1 MGLYA
6 WKRLRA
12 QQAAAAQAAVAFSIA
27 EEDVSELAKKRGRPK
42 KVETEEDG
50 NLGQV
55 IGDG

>member
-42 KVETEEDG
+42 KVETEDDG

>member
-42 KVETEEDG
+42 KVETENDG